1 MNIKQLRIIQSN
13 FIHELQDA
21 QDGKKT
27 SLPFIVHEIPS
38 SSLVKEGEL
47 FEVLVIGGSIW
58 KKAILQ
64 KTKTGIG
71 IIKKET
77 ERSVDFK
84 NEKDFLEFIDNEA
97 KDNIQVLALNFAY
110 PLKPIFKNGRLDGKL
125 LAVSKERSFH
135 GLIGK
140 KIGFEIEKY
149 ILEKRKKSREAG
161 SRFARKIIVSLAND
175 TICLLLS
182 GLIKYSFDSLAAG
195 IVGTGLNF
203 AFFLN
208 KNRLVNLESANFDK
222 FPKTAE
228 GQIID
233 KESNNPHGWVFE
245 KETAGAYLYKHFN
258 ILIKDRKID

>member
-13 FIHELQDA
+13 FLHELQDA

-175 TICLLLS
+175 TICLLLAVFKQP
-182 GLIKYSFDSLAAG
+182 GTDNYPYSFSISYPKRLRVIDGSDYFSGQLEGDTDISAR
-195 IVGTGLNF
+195 F
-203 AFFLN
+203 AQN
-208 KNRLVNLESANFDK
+208 
-222 FPKTAE
+222 
-228 GQIID
+228 
-233 KESNNPHGWVFE
+233 
-245 KETAGAYLYKHFN
+245 
-258 ILIKDRKID
+258 